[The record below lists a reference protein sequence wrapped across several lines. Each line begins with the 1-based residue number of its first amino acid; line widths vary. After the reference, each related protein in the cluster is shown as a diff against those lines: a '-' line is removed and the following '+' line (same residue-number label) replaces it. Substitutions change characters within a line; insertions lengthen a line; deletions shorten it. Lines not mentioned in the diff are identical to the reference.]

1 MDIESIFK
9 ELKLESF
16 IAIDFETTGLSPYE
30 DRVIEVAAIKYHN
43 GLETDRYSTL
53 VNPNRDISSLI
64 TGITSIS
71 NKMVRNAPDEEN
83 IIDDLIYFLED
94 LPLVAHNISF
104 DWNVL
109 NEMAKRYGRDVQK
122 HELYDTLQ
130 LARSLLFDQPVFNL
144 GALAEYYGS
153 SSVGSHRAIKDT
165 ENCGMLFINLVKVL
179 SGYSLEVISKTL
191 ALIGKNDIPNK
202 SLYINYAN
210 ALTIIGNLKE
220 GLTNNKVER
229 DQRPNT
235 FLWEGSNNS
244 EEISGE
250 DVFDEGGLL
259 NLILNNYE
267 KRKNQIKYAKQ
278 SEKILNSQNAIG
290 VIEAGTG
297 LGKSISY
304 LYSAFKRARQ
314 ADEMGP
320 VVIACHT
327 KNLQDQLFYK
337 DLPLLAKA
345 MDIDISAVMLKGRK
359 NYICKTRF
367 DWLLSDSITLE
378 EKDVESLLP
387 VLFWQEWTKSG
398 DISECSGFFNS
409 RRTWLQ
415 SLICCDIGFCTGDI
429 CKRNHGCYYGN
440 VRKVLFQAPII
451 IANHSLLLTEAERPG
466 FLPEFDTVIVDEAHN
481 LIKSAYDQFKISL
494 TPSSVSHLLQNI
506 DPSHRR
512 SKKWNNMLMA
522 IDNINKDIGKIRDS
536 IVKDIKTAQD
546 NFLSFINELSSEHI
560 NLLNLNSSYQEKPII
575 QSIDL
580 IYDPVN
586 YELELFKGSLRSLHQ
601 SVERLRALILK
612 IDPTRKDFKLLHST
626 LEQGVENITSII
638 IAISSLTE
646 NQDYNWVYWME
657 GSYNKSKKSNQ
668 DVSISL
674 FASPIDVSENLYN
687 KFFDKLNNC
696 LLTSATLKVDD
707 SFDYFLNR
715 VGISNHENL
724 IISEYKSPFLY
735 QDQVKFYQYGGLND
749 ISGSAE
755 RIADIIHHLYNQF
768 NQRIMVLFTSVRL
781 LSDTAKIL
789 KLKSGG
795 RDLPLFAQVSGAS
808 KPAIIN
814 GMLKHKNGILFG
826 TNSFWEG
833 VDLPGELLEI
843 LVLVKLPFDVPS
855 DPLIKSY
862 SESLNQNGAN
872 SFMEYSVPECVIK
885 YKQGFGRLI
894 RTSYD
899 SGLFISLDNRIINKR
914 YGGIFLESIPVN
926 PKIFEE
932 YSEIK

>member
-9 ELKLESF
+9 ELKLETF
-16 IAIDFETTGLSPYE
+16 IAIDFETTGLSPYD
-30 DRVIEVAAIKYHN
+30 DRVIEVAAIKYHK
-43 GLETDRYSTL
+43 GLETDRYTTL

-64 TGITSIS
+64 TSITTIS
-71 NKMVRNAPDEEN
+71 NKMVRKAPDEEN
-83 IIDDLIYFLED
+83 IIDDLIYFLD
-94 LPLVAHNISF
+94 DCPLVAHNINF

-109 NEMAKRYGRDVQK
+109 NEMAKRYGRDVK
-122 HELYDTLQ
+122 RHDLYDTLQ

-144 GALAEYYGS
+144 GALSEYYGS
-153 SSVGSHRAIKDT
+153 SSAGSHRAIKDT
-165 ENCGMLFINLVKVL
+165 ENCGMLFINLVNVL
-179 SGYSLEVISKTL
+179 SGYSLEVVSKTL
-191 ALIGKNDIPNK
+191 ALIGKHNIPNK
-202 SLYINYAN
+202 KLYINYAN
-210 ALTIIGNLKE
+210 ALTVKGSLKE
-220 GLTNNKVER
+220 GLSNTQVER
-229 DQRPNT
+229 DQRPNV
-235 FLWEGSNNS
+235 FRWEGKN
-244 EEISGE
+244 EPDDISGE

-259 NLILNNYE
+259 SSILTNYE
-267 KRKNQIKYAKQ
+267 KRINQIKYANQ
-278 SEKILNSQNAIG
+278 SKAILDSENTIG

-297 LGKSISY
+297 LGKTVAY
-304 LYSAFKRARQ
+304 LYSAFKRVEK
-314 ADEMGP
+314 ADESGP

-337 DLPLLAKA
+337 DLPLLAQA
-345 MDIDISAVMLKGRK
+345 MDINISAVMLKGRK

-378 EKDVESLLP
+378 EKDIESLLP
-387 VLFWQEWTKSG
+387 VLFWLEWTKSG

-429 CKRNHGCYYGN
+429 CKKNHGCYYGN
-440 VRKVLFQAPII
+440 IRKVLFQAPII

-466 FLPEFDTVIVDEAHN
+466 FLPEFGTVIVDEAHN

-494 TPSSVSHLLQNI
+494 TPSSVNHLLQSI
-506 DPSHRR
+506 DPSHKR

-522 IDNINKDIGKIRDS
+522 IDDINKDVGKTRDS
-536 IVKDIKTAQD
+536 IAKNIKATQD
-546 NFLSFINELSSEHI
+546 NFSNFIIELSNEHI
-560 NLLNLNSSYQEKPII
+560 NLFNLNSSYQEKPII
-575 QSIDL
+575 QSIEL

-586 YELELFKGSLRSLHQ
+586 YELELFKSSLRNLHQ

-612 IDPTRKDFKLLHST
+612 IDPSRKDFKLLHST
-626 LEQGVENITSII
+626 LEQGSENVMSII

-646 NQDYNWVYWME
+646 EQDYNWVYWME

-668 DVSISL
+668 EVSVSL

-696 LLTSATLKVDD
+696 LLTSATLRVDN

-715 VGISNHENL
+715 VGISKHENL
-724 IISEYKSPFLY
+724 IISEFKSPFLY

-749 ISGSAE
+749 ISNSAE
-755 RIADIIHHLYNQF
+755 RIADIIHHLHNQF

-862 SESLNQNGAN
+862 SESLNQSGTN

-899 SGLFISLDNRIINKR
+899 SGFFISLDNRIIKKR
-914 YGGIFLESIPVN
+914 YGGIFLDSIPVD
-926 PKIFEE
+926 PIIFEE
-932 YSEIK
+932 YSSIK